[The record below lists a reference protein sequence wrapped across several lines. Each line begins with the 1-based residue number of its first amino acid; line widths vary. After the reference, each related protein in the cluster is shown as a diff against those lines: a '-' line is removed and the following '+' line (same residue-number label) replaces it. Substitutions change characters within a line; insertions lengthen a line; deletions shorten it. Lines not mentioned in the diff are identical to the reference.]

1 MYLTNRQRVHL
12 LLGYLVRKPTN
23 ILRYIRDSYFG
34 QSPLDQGL
42 PWWSFESIDW
52 VKQNLSQSSRV
63 FEWGSGGSTLFL
75 SKYSEEVISI
85 ENNEKWLRETK
96 KKLDL
101 NKIKNVSL
109 LKKSLNLSSENHFR
123 ECNYFKALSNHF
135 DLIVIDGEDAFGP
148 DTVWSSRE
156 TCFDR
161 AEKWINPKGFILVDD
176 SWRYPKISKASKA
189 KKIMRFQSIG
199 PYRKGITSTD
209 IHFY

>member
-12 LLGYLVRKPTN
+12 LLGYLVRKPTS
-23 ILRYIRDSYFG
+23 IVKYIKYGYFG
-34 QSPLDQGL
+34 KSPLDQGL

-52 VKQNLSQSSRV
+52 VKKNLSPSSQV

-75 SKYSEEVISI
+75 SKYSQKVISI

-96 KKLDL
+96 KRLDL
-101 NKIKNVSL
+101 NNIENVSL

-123 ECNYFKALSNHF
+123 ECNYFNALSNHF

-148 DTVWSSRE
+148 DIVWSSRE
-156 TCFDR
+156 TCFER
-161 AEKWINPKGFILVDD
+161 AEKWIKPKGLILVDD
-176 SWRYPKISKASKA
+176 SWRYPKISKTSKA
-189 KKIMRFQSIG
+189 KKIVRFQSIG
-199 PYRKGITSTD
+199 PCRKGVTSTD